1 MTATNQSTSRAS
13 AIEEGHAARR
23 QVASRAATSPRVAA
37 SEFPIL
43 FRIPDANGM
52 SKLASE
58 EKPSLPA
65 TSAVAAEA
73 PEAKAAPTLPPVVE
87 NKAVSPAE
95 TKPAISA
102 AAEAPAARM
111 PAEKSEKAA
120 APSASESLAKAADP
134 FASRRRFGNAAPAAT
149 ETETSKLAAA
159 NTEQIKDATPPA
171 SEAAPSPLERA
182 RLRERR
188 QQEEAATPKAEPNWF
203 SSQGKY
209 IAICFVVA
217 LIGTI
222 YMARH
227 NRSRA
232 QKAPQMAREAA
243 AAPEATSEK
252 SAAITKPVD
261 TNIGAVKPTSGISP
275 AESTAPSLMPEVS
288 PAGAETGPDFTNS
301 PATAEAPAAT
311 DSKSL
316 FPWKGSSSTDRTAT
330 KPEAPANTS
339 IYGQEPAA
347 EAPAGTAYPE
357 TDPSNHRTVD
367 PANPNQLRQ
376 GTKPRSEP
384 LRSDS
389 GTSQPNPST
398 ISGIVYER

>member
-1 MTATNQSTSRAS
+1 MTATNQSTSRAT

-43 FRIPDANGM
+43 FRIPDANILA
-52 SKLASE
+52 KLASD
-58 EKPSLPA
+58 EKPSVPA
-65 TSAVAAEA
+65 PTAVASEA
-73 PEAKAAPTLPPVVE
+73 LEAKSAPALPPVAE
-87 NKAVSPAE
+87 NKAPVE
-95 TKPAISA
+95 TKPVSA
-102 AAEAPAARM
+102 AVVDAPAARL

-134 FASRRRFGNAAPAAT
+134 FASRHRFGNAAPASA
-149 ETETSKLAAA
+149 EPETSKLAAA
-159 NTEQIKDATPPA
+159 NTEQIKDTTPPA
-171 SEAAPSPLERA
+171 AATAPSPIERA

-188 QQEEAATPKAEPNWF
+188 QQEEAATPATEPNWF
-203 SSQGKY
+203 SSHGKY

-217 LIGTI
+217 LIGTVCL
-222 YMARH
+222 ARYK
-227 NRSRA
+227 RDRA
-232 QKAPQMAREAA
+232 QKAPQMAREEAV
-243 AAPEATSEK
+243 APEAATEK
-252 SAAITKPVD
+252 SAAISKPVD
-261 TNIGAVKPTSGISP
+261 ANIGAVKPTSGIAP
-275 AESTAPSLMPEVS
+275 AESTAPSLIPEVS

-301 PATAEAPAAT
+301 PAATEAPAP

-316 FPWKGSSSTDRTAT
+316 FPWKGTTSSDRTAT
-330 KPEAPANTS
+330 KPEAPAGTS

-357 TDPSNHRTVD
+357 TDPDNHRTVD
-367 PANPNQLRQ
+367 PENPNQLRQ

>member
-1 MTATNQSTSRAS
+1 MTATNQSTSRAT

-43 FRIPDANGM
+43 FRIPDANGIM
-52 SKLASE
+52 SKLTAE
-58 EKPSLPA
+58 EKPSVPA
-65 TSAVAAEA
+65 TTTVASETL
-73 PEAKAAPTLPPVVE
+73 EAKSAPALPPV
-87 NKAVSPAE
+87 AE
-95 TKPAISA
+95 TKAAVETKPVSAA
-102 AAEAPAARM
+102 AAEAPAARL

-120 APSASESLAKAADP
+120 APSASESLAMAADP
-134 FASRRRFGNAAPAAT
+134 FASRRRFGNAAPAPA
-149 ETETSKLAAA
+149 EPETSKLAAA
-159 NTEQIKDATPPA
+159 NTEQIKDTTPPA
-171 SEAAPSPLERA
+171 AATAPSPLERA

-188 QQEEAATPKAEPNWF
+188 QQEEATAPATEPNWF
-203 SSQGKY
+203 SSHGKY

-217 LIGTI
+217 LIGTVCL
-222 YMARH
+222 ARYK
-227 NRSRA
+227 RERA
-232 QKAPQMAREAA
+232 QKAPQMAREEAV
-243 AAPEATSEK
+243 APEATAEK
-252 SAAITKPVD
+252 SAAISKPVD
-261 TNIGAVKPTSGISP
+261 ANIGAVKPTSGISP
-275 AESTAPSLMPEVS
+275 AESTAPSLIPEVS

-301 PATAEAPAAT
+301 PATTEVPAS

-316 FPWKGSSSTDRTAT
+316 FPWKGTNSSDRTAT
-330 KPEAPANTS
+330 KPEAPANNS